1 MSNLQ
6 EFHKPAKAYKQ
17 VKAEKV
23 RLPDKHGA
31 NVTHSVMV
39 YMSTAGTPHFGIGI
53 PEDYR
58 NAWER
63 HQDEN
68 TRKFHASLYI
78 NKDGSITSA
87 TYEGVLKDLEV
98 IAHNFQRHIRNVN
111 MRKVIRVALEIKGA
125 TGYKKHCEPNF
136 SKSRVLVGIR
146 SGIFWEVN
154 GGYYA
159 WDGARR
165 DGQLA
170 HLVDCAD
177 EDHESPSYSDLH
189 PQDMA
194 GDPITIPYT
203 PEAWATVQEVE
214 SMLVRAADMLLKLTD
229 TESAQV
235 LLAGG
240 FQALTAIAAPVH
252 KHEDASQET

>member
-39 YMSTAGTPHFGIGI
+39 YMSTAGTPHFAIGI
-53 PEDYR
+53 PADYC
-58 NAWER
+58 NAWDQ
-63 HQDEN
+63 HQDET
-68 TRKFHASLYI
+68 TRKFHAGLYI
-78 NKDGSITSA
+78 KDGAITSE
-87 TYEGVLKDLEV
+87 TYAGVLKDLEV
-98 IAHNFQRHIRNVN
+98 IAHNFQRHIRNVS
-111 MRKVIRVALEIKGA
+111 MRKVIRLALEIKGA
-125 TGYKKHCEPNF
+125 SGYKHHNPPTF
-136 SKSRVLVGIR
+136 SKTRVLVGIR
-146 SGIFWEVN
+146 SALCWEVN

-189 PQDMA
+189 PHSME
-194 GDPITIPYT
+194 GHPITIPYT
-203 PEAWATVQEVE
+203 PEAWDTVREIE

-240 FQALTAIAAPVH
+240 FQALTAIAAP
-252 KHEDASQET
+252 EDA